1 MPMSAACSPVAS
13 PPCRAGSVACDC
25 GDSDGGPPSC
35 RRIDET
41 RSTNSFE
48 RGSSRVKRKSS
59 PGSPRKA
66 SGLYETTRPSPRTS
80 GWPPASVTSKRRIV
94 PCGREC
100 VPRRR
105 MPVREIVSTSFSR
118 NSSSLCQG
126 RGMRIAIAVR
136 TSVIGPE
143 RTASRAHVIGIPP

>member
-13 PPCRAGSVACDC
+13 PPCRAGSAACDC

-80 GWPPASVTSKRRIV
+80 AWPPASVTSKRRIV

-105 MPVREIVSTSFSR
+105 MPVREIV
-118 NSSSLCQG
+118 
-126 RGMRIAIAVR
+126 
-136 TSVIGPE
+136 
-143 RTASRAHVIGIPP
+143 